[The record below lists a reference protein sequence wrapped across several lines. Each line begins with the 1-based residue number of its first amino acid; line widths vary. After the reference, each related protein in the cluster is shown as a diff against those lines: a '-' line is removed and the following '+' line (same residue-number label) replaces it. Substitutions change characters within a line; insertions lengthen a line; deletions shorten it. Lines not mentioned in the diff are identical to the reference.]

1 MIRNQY
7 LEKLRDLFDSA
18 LQEDNVKVV
27 LFGSSAT
34 GKYKISSDIDIG
46 ILAKGVFDVKK
57 LTLLKEDIGKMNIPY
72 KVEVVYLNETSTDFK
87 DEALKGAV
95 IWKD

>member
-1 MIRNQY
+1 MIRSQY
-7 LEKLRDLFDSA
+7 LEKLKSLFDAA
-18 LQEDNVKVV
+18 LREDNVKVI

-57 LTLLKEDIGKMNIPY
+57 LTLLKEDIRKMNI
-72 KVEVVYLNETSTDFK
+72 T
-87 DEALKGAV
+87 
-95 IWKD
+95 

>member
-18 LQEDNVKVV
+18 LQEDNVKVI

-72 KVEVVYLNETSTDFK
+72 KVEIVYLNETSTDFK